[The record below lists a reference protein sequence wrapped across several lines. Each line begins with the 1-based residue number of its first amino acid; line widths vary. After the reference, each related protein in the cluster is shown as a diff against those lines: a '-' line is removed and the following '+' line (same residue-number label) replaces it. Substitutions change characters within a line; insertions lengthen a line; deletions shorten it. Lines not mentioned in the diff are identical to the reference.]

1 MADVRF
7 RICGYGYYNG
17 RATYQE
23 ALQYA
28 SQCVRQ
34 QWRDTGS
41 VAESFALIYDK
52 LNRTR
57 TIVWLNG
64 ELKIKYRKLY

>member
-1 MADVRF
+1 MQESRF
-7 RICGYGYYNG
+7 EIYGYGYFNS
-17 RATYQE
+17 RTTYQE
-23 ALQYA
+23 ALQWA
-28 SQCVRQ
+28 SESVRKH
-34 QWRDTGS
+34 WRETGS
-41 VAESFALIYDK
+41 NGESFAIIYDK

>member
-1 MADVRF
+1 MEEPRF
-7 RICGYGYYNG
+7 RICGYGYHNS
-17 RATYQE
+17 RTTYHD

-28 SQCVRQ
+28 SECVRKH
-34 QWRDTGS
+34 WRDTGDN
-41 VAESFALIYDK
+41 AESFALIYDK

>member
-1 MADVRF
+1 MADFRF
-7 RICGYGYYNG
+7 RICGYGYHNS
-17 RATYQE
+17 RTTYQD

-28 SQCVRQ
+28 SECVRQ
-34 QWRDTGS
+34 HWRDTGS